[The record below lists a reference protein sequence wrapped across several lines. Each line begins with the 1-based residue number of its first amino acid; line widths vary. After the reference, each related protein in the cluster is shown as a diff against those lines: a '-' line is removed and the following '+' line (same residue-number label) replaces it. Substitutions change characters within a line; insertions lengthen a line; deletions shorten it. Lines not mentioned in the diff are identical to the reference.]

1 MKGKFGKVGLLC
13 LAVLLGL
20 GAMGVALAHWQQPV
34 TIKTTVSTGKWSG
47 CVAAGGDGGVF
58 TNKHNKRTNQ
68 HLKVHALSLI
78 DDDTIIFA
86 TDKKDAQF
94 KGWGDTYWGAP
105 FSQSDLWSLNM
116 CTGTS
121 QLYLDGDWI
130 MDNPKYQIRSAHHY
144 QEEGLDYLLMTIK
157 SGKAKVG
164 TPPVSFN
171 SNDIFRLHI
180 DRADPDYGKAELLY
194 TIDSDGKKGKKG
206 DDPEVKVVAL
216 CQRDDGIILF
226 STHGDAT
233 IDEAKFKEGTVIE
246 FNPGADTYTEL
257 FYDEDILPG
266 EQHHPEIHAL
276 ATLPWPDQR
285 LLLVFNQEVIGS
297 DDKSIFS
304 EDIAIWDIDTI
315 NLHISM
321 RDF

>member
-13 LAVLLGL
+13 LAVLMGV
-20 GAMGVALAHWQQPV
+20 GAMGVALAYWQKPLNME
-34 TIKTTVSTGKWSG
+34 TNVSTGKWIG
-47 CVAAGGDGGVF
+47 CVVTGGDGGVF
-58 TNKHNKRTNQ
+58 NQ

-105 FSQSDLWSLNM
+105 FSKSDLWSLNM

-130 MDNPKYQIRSAHHY
+130 MANPKYEIRSAHYY
-144 QEEGLDYLLMTIK
+144 QEEGLDYLLMTIN
-157 SGKAKVG
+157 SGSKDKDKVG
-164 TPPVSFN
+164 TPPASFN
-171 SNDIFRLHI
+171 KNDIFILHI
-180 DRADPDYGKAELLY
+180 DPADPDYKQAEFLY
-194 TIDSDGKKGKKG
+194 SIG
-206 DDPEVKVVAL
+206 DDPEVRVVAL
-216 CQRDDGIILF
+216 CRRDDGIILF

-233 IDEAKFKEGTVIE
+233 IAGIDFKEGTVIK
-246 FNPGADTYTEL
+246 FNPGADLTDPSDDTYTEL

-266 EQHHPEIHAL
+266 EQDPEIHAL
-276 ATLPWPDQR
+276 ATLPWPDER
-285 LLLVFNQEVIGS
+285 LLLVFNKEVTGNNDI
-297 DDKSIFS
+297 SIFS